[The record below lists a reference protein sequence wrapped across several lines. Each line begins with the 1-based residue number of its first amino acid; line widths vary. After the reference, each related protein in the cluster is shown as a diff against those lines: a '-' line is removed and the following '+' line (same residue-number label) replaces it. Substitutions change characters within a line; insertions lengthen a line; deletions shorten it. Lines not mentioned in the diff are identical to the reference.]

1 MNDLFQDKTDGNIT
15 LADINSGIREA
26 RRLRS
31 EEVHRLSGVAMMWV
45 RKEIQQFAQASKRV
59 GAWMIHKMET
69 MTERHQQTRVHYD

>member
-1 MNDLFQDKTDGNIT
+1 MNDLFQGKTDGNIT

-45 RKEIQQFAQASKRV
+45 RKEIQQFAQASKHAGVWIIR
-59 GAWMIHKMET
+59 KMET